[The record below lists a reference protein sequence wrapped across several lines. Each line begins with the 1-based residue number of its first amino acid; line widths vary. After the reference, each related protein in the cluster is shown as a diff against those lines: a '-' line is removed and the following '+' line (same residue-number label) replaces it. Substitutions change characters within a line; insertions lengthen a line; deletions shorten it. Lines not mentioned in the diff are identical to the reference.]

1 MTRLWKL
8 TPLAIGLF
16 TLVTLF
22 VTAGCGSS
30 NGARVRFMNAFVG
43 QSSLDMLIN
52 SKSVAT
58 GVLYGAASGYASVSS
73 GSPNLQIENTGTT
86 NVLVNQTIS
95 LSSKSDSTVL
105 ATGSGAVVLS
115 DNNAAPASGNIKIRV
130 INASPTLGTADVYI
144 VPSGTGITPGSPTVA
159 SLGYQA
165 ASGYQS
171 LAVGS
176 YEVIFTQPGQASAV
190 IDSNPLSFSAGQ
202 IRSVV
207 GLDGQNGGFT
217 TAVLSDLK

>member
-8 TPLAIGLF
+8 APVAIGLF
-16 TLVTLF
+16 ALAAVLVNT
-22 VTAGCGSS
+22 GCASS
-30 NGARVRFMNAFVG
+30 SSRVRLMNAFVG

-52 SKSVAT
+52 SKTVAS
-58 GVLYGAASGYASVSS
+58 GVIYGSASGYASVSS

-86 NVLVNQTIS
+86 NVLVNQSISIPSKGDNTI
-95 LSSKSDSTVL
+95 L
-105 ATGSGAVVLS
+105 ATGSGIVVLT
-115 DNNAAPASGNIKIRV
+115 DNNTAPSSGNIEIRV
-130 INASPTLGTADVYI
+130 INASATLGAADVYI

-159 SLGYQA
+159 SLPYQS

-171 LAVGS
+171 LAAGS
-176 YEVIFTQPGQASAV
+176 YEVIFTQPGQAFAV

-202 IRSVV
+202 IRSIV

-217 TAVLSDLK
+217 TAVLSDLN

>member
-1 MTRLWKL
+1 M
-8 TPLAIGLF
+8 LA
-16 TLVTLF
+16 TLF

-30 NGARVRFMNAFVG
+30 SNARVRLMNAFLG

-58 GVLYGAASGYASVSS
+58 GVIYGSGSGYASVSS

-95 LSSKSDSTVL
+95 LGSKSDNTIL
-105 ATGSGAVVLS
+105 TTGSGTVVLS
-115 DNNAAPASGNIKIRV
+115 DDNTAPSSGNIKIRV

-144 VPSGTGITPGSPTVA
+144 VPSGTSITPGSPTFA
-159 SLGYQA
+159 GLAYQA

-171 LAVGS
+171 LAAGS
-176 YEVIFTQPGQASAV
+176 YEVIFTQQGQASAV
-190 IDSNPLSFSAGQ
+190 IDSNPLSFSSGQ

-217 TAVLSDLK
+217 TAVLSDLN